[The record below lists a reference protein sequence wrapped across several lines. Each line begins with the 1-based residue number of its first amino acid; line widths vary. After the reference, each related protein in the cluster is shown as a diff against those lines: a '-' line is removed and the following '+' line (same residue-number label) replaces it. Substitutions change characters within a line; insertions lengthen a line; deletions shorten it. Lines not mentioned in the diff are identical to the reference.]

1 MNNRSANSAYYASK
15 TELNLNGTKEGLK
28 NPKKPFMYRQKAND
42 VTQSSNKY
50 YAETKTVS
58 VKTAPKTYKVTNL
71 ETSDNIVEKLISA
84 FSEGFTGVIVTGN
97 KESLAKNRTQVDM
110 AVGRNVLTREQADE
124 VVFNLVAPVSEEVN
138 KEITTEIKPAK
149 IKTRAKRKKKE
160 IVNETPFE
168 DSDSKLGSESSPV
181 SEKDIAEFFQ
191 PELDS
196 DDE

>member
-15 TELNLNGTKEGLK
+15 TELNLNGTKEGIK

-50 YAETKTVS
+50 YAETKDIS
-58 VKTAPKTYKVTNL
+58 VKVKPKAYKVKNL
-71 ETSDNIVEKLISA
+71 EASEKLVEQLISA

-97 KESLAKNRTQVDM
+97 KEAIAKNRSQVDM
-110 AVGRNVLTREQADE
+110 SVGRNVLTREQADN
-124 VVFNLVAPVSEEVN
+124 VVFNLVAPVIEER
-138 KEITTEIKPAK
+138 KPEIATERKPAK

-160 IVNETPFE
+160 IVSETPVE
-168 DSDSKLGSESSPV
+168 DSDSSAESESSPV

-191 PELDS
+191 TELDS